1 MQLCTII
8 ADIIVLFACI
18 DVNDVNMGQGV
29 IWLTILQK
37 RDLHTIQ
44 CYWISQGHVVYFG
57 PY

>member
-8 ADIIVLFACI
+8 ADIIVLFARI

-29 IWLTILQK
+29 IWLTIIQK
-37 RDLHTIQ
+37 RDLHIQ